1 MVNEMRTVNVVLEDE
16 DYAKLEKAK
25 GEMGWRE
32 FIMLLTTIKVKKN
45 GEKVER

>member
-25 GEMGWRE
+25 NGMGWRE
-32 FIMLLTTIKVKKN
+32 FIMKLVDIKIKKD
-45 GEKVER
+45 GSRVDK